1 MSSMIRLNVSGV
13 TRLNVSNE
21 LRLIVSSATV
31 SGIRSIATVLGS
43 SVLRFPLLIYIPISV
58 FHSKKRPTP
67 IRAGL
72 WGYIVM

>member
-43 SVLRFPLLIYIPISV
+43 SIFRLPFSV
-58 FHSKKRPTP
+58 FRLPRLP
-67 IRAGL
+67 
-72 WGYIVM
+72 